1 MLATFVKS
9 LTKLEELPD
18 DDRPQVAMVGRS
30 NVGKSSLINHLTK
43 QKSLARVSS
52 APGRTQTINVYDI
65 HHQFYL
71 IDLPGY
77 GFTQGSKKEGV
88 AFSQMISA
96 YLSNVSQLRLVLL
109 VVDASIPPSDLDQD
123 MRSFLKSLGLSV
135 LLILNKVDKQPH
147 AKSVKLLRQFAEAY
161 PDIPHV
167 VHSITTVKNVSQIWQ
182 VIEAS
187 IKI

>member
-1 MLATFVKS
+1 MLATFLKS
-9 LTKLEELPD
+9 LTKLEELPN

-43 QKSLARVSS
+43 QKNLARVSS
-52 APGRTQTINVYDI
+52 GPGRTQTINVYDI
-65 HHQFYL
+65 HHRFYL

-77 GFTQGSKKEGV
+77 GYTQGSRKERV

-123 MRSFLKSLGLSV
+123 MLSFLKSLGLSV
-135 LLILNKVDKQPH
+135 VLILNKVDKQSN
-147 AKSVKLLRQFAEAY
+147 AKSVKLLHQFASAF
-161 PDIPHV
+161 PDISRIT
-167 VHSITTVKNVSQIWQ
+167 HSVTTIQNVSQIWQ
-182 VIEAS
+182 TIEVAV
-187 IKI
+187 KI